1 MKNTDQVFF
10 RTSAVKNVAA
20 ILLLSQ
26 VLVACTNRE
35 VPVTQH
41 EGPVRSDET
50 VIAPASEKVDITAFK
65 KVDANSLN
73 AKLSNAGVADKI
85 GALNALAPF
94 VLDRTYVENERMTSS
109 PQMRLALTVFMRA
122 LVGDSQTKGLA
133 QIDAKAAA
141 PWIEKTRV
149 VIESGCDGTGAGC
162 SKAILSFFRRDTGS
176 SKVMELSA
184 REVETEI
191 DQSLK
196 LTSASKKL
204 KNDLVRIYYRRLK
217 MAYELKNRTMD
228 RELEF
233 LYLARASQY
242 AEAFD
247 SEIPT
252 SRERELLA
260 QHVEVFETILAGF
273 NPDLSN
279 QEFRKRFEIFVNNFG
294 PWRYSRRGE
303 NPFGRAATRMLSL
316 AAKNFLY
323 TEEQTTLSPSLA
335 LAIKESQMI
344 PSAPSK
350 DGTAPTAEEQAKF
363 EQAMFDG
370 LDGSFAI
377 VTKQIRERQ
386 PAIWKNLGLNDSFKR
401 DEYFFLIDRVFGDH
415 LTIEDGSEVWRGTK
429 QDSKALLI
437 AAEQYVKIQIA
448 AQIVRTN
455 KYMADIYSNRDWSST
470 TLLEKAIERSYPVQ
484 TQWNQLL
491 GRIER
496 IHLLLDRNLKS
507 TEDIWGASEFSKVDK
522 MFTSIRRNIKY
533 LSVYPNMMLMAYY
546 MAESK
551 FKLPV
556 YTFFGKIE
564 IDTAMIIG
572 WFFDGRLAPFFNFG
586 NDGVPLKRI
595 ETLYAF
601 MFALKTDTFAS
612 FSVSRGERMDVVKF
626 FEVVIGKF
634 LDEERIAIS
643 NAIDE
648 IRKETRQSTMDT
660 FLKTCKQDRGLVNK
674 NVKPGTAGARLP
686 LDLWAFKYSTYVGT
700 NASGG
705 HGQAALQFHNERRAE
720 TIMSLNSSLRA
731 KLEFVSIMTGLLEV
745 HMTSSGSSETDIAK
759 VRTQISAFTKS
770 VERLRAEFLT
780 EVVRWNK
787 TLSDCIDHAVAIEI
801 ERQGEILA
809 LEERHLRMVWAEIK
823 KARGSQSKDAL
834 LLQLNK
840 DIVQSTG
847 ASAVQSSKPYVP
859 KSLATEDNYVYADLD
874 VTLRMVQHVKKVA
887 PNVDVIMPSD
897 LSDSSIWKSEGRRVI
912 PYSSSE
918 DEFVRAGMKNFD
930 DTSSSIMSWLSNT
943 NDPTTYIGRLK
954 ILTELYKL
962 GKIKIYDTTAES
974 CKGQADVT
982 KCPIKDD
989 FQVTAEELVAQS
1001 ANIVRTLSL
1010 TENGQPKKDT
1020 RLIELIGMTTRWDR
1034 EKLKKFLLDEN
1045 GDPLTVFET
1054 LFDGL
1059 TQDKTLLDEARDFN
1073 LTNRS
1078 IGEFLFSPEEKFR
1091 EKVSQGFQPSVD
1103 TYFGRG
1109 NALIEAINDKEMA
1122 DAKAGKLIEYSYEL
1136 KPSGIAQTKIEIQKT
1151 SDCERPIWIPI
1162 YLSKQKIDDFATT
1175 RTLFDR
1181 ETGDEFNK
1189 AKKAS
1194 RSTCTGADR

>member
-1 MKNTDQVFF
+1 MKNTDQVYLKLQ
-10 RTSAVKNVAA
+10 TLKTVAA
-20 ILLLSQ
+20 MLLTTQ

-41 EGPVRSDET
+41 EGPVRSDEI
-50 VIAPASEKVDITAFK
+50 VIAPATEKIDIEAFK

-73 AKLSNAGVADKI
+73 AKLFNAGSADKI
-85 GALNALAPF
+85 GALTALAPF
-94 VLDRTYVENERMTSS
+94 ILDRTYVENERMTSS
-109 PQMRLALTVFMRA
+109 PQMRQALTVFMRA

-133 QIDAKAAA
+133 QIDAQAAA
-141 PWIEKTRV
+141 SWIERTRV

-162 SKAILSFFRRDTGS
+162 SKAILSFFRKDTGS

-184 REVETEI
+184 REVESEI

-196 LTSASKKL
+196 LTSVSKKL
-204 KNDLVRIYYRRLK
+204 KHDLVRIYYRRLK

-279 QEFRKRFEIFVNNFG
+279 QEFRKRFELFVNNFG

-323 TEEQTTLSPSLA
+323 TSDGKTLSSSLE
-335 LAIKESQMI
+335 LAIKESQEI
-344 PSAPSK
+344 PKAPP
-350 DGTAPTAEEQAKF
+350 GQEQAQF
-363 EQAMFDG
+363 EQKAFDG
-370 LDGSFAI
+370 LDGSFAV

-386 PAIWKNLGLNDSFKR
+386 PAIWKNLALNDSFKR
-401 DEYFFLIDRVFGDH
+401 DEYFFLVDRVFGDH
-415 LTIEDGSEVWRGTK
+415 LTIEDGSEVWRGTR
-429 QDSKALLI
+429 QDSKALLMV
-437 AAEQYVKIQIA
+437 AEQYVKIQIA

-533 LSVYPNMMLMAYY
+533 LSVYPNMMLMAFY

-556 YTFFGKIE
+556 YTFFGKID

-572 WFFDGRLAPFFNFG
+572 WFFDGKLAPFFNFG

-601 MFALKTDTFAS
+601 LFALKTDTFAS

-648 IRKETRQSTMDT
+648 IRKETRQNTMDT
-660 FLKTCKQDRGLVNK
+660 FLKTCEQDRNLMNK
-674 NVKPGTAGARLP
+674 SVKPGTAGARLP

-700 NASGG
+700 TASGG

-745 HMTSSGSSETDIAK
+745 HMTSSGSLDSDLTK
-759 VRTQISAFTKS
+759 VRGQIAAFTTA
-770 VERLRAEFLT
+770 VERLRSEYLT

-787 TLSDCIDHAVAIEI
+787 TLSNCIDQAVAIEI
-801 ERQGEILA
+801 ERQGEILS
-809 LEERHLRMVWAEIK
+809 LEEKHLRTVWAEIK
-823 KARGSQSKDAL
+823 KARGSQNKDAL
-834 LLQLNK
+834 LAQLNK

-847 ASAVQSSKPYVP
+847 ASGIQSSKPYAP

-874 VTLRMVQHVKKVA
+874 VTLRMVQHMKKVA

-897 LSDSSIWKSEGRRVI
+897 LSDSTIWKSEGRRVI

-918 DEFVRAGMKNFD
+918 EEFVRAGMKNFD
-930 DTSSSIMSWLSNT
+930 DNSSSIMSWTGNT
-943 NDPTTYIGRLK
+943 SDPTTYIGRLK

-962 GKIKIYDTTAES
+962 GKVKIYDTTAES

-989 FQVTAEELVAQS
+989 FQVTAEELVAQA

-1059 TQDKTLLDEARDFN
+1059 TQDQTLLDEARDFN

-1078 IGEFLFSPEEKFR
+1078 IGEFLFLPEEKFR

-1109 NALIEAINDKEMA
+1109 NALIKAINAKEGR
-1122 DAKAGKLIEYSYEL
+1122 DAESGKLIEYSYEL
-1136 KPSGIAQTKIEIQKT
+1136 KPSGIAGTKIELQNGRT
-1151 SDCERPIWIPI
+1151 PI

-1189 AKKAS
+1189 SKKAPVGGN
-1194 RSTCTGADR
+1194 R

>member
-1 MKNTDQVFF
+1 MKKQNQVSFQM
-10 RTSAVKNVAA
+10 SSLM
-20 ILLLSQ
+20 ILLATSQ
-26 VLVACTNRE
+26 LLLACTNRE

-41 EGPVRSDET
+41 EGPIRSDEV
-50 VIAPASEKVDITAFK
+50 VIAPASEKIDVEALM
-65 KVDANSLN
+65 KVDSQTLDS
-73 AKLSNAGVADKI
+73 KLSNATTGDQV
-85 GALNALAPF
+85 GALTALAPF
-94 VLDRTYVENERMTSS
+94 ILDRAYVENERTTSS
-109 PQMRLALTVFMRA
+109 PQMRKALTVFMRA
-122 LVGDSQTKGLA
+122 LVGDGKTKGLVHT
-133 QIDAKAAA
+133 DPKAASQ
-141 PWIEKTRV
+141 WIEKTRV

-162 SKAILSFFRRDTGS
+162 SKSILYFFGKDPGS
-176 SKVMELSA
+176 SRVMELSA
-184 REVETEI
+184 REI
-191 DQSLK
+191 DQSIDA
-196 LTSASKKL
+196 ASKKE
-204 KNDLVRIYYRRLK
+204 KNDLVRTYYRRLK
-217 MAYELKNRTMD
+217 IAYNLKNRTMD

-247 SEIPT
+247 SEVPT

-279 QEFRKRFEIFVNNFG
+279 TEFRKRFEAFVNNFG
-294 PWRYSRRGE
+294 PWRYSRRSE

-323 TEEQTTLSPSLA
+323 ASQSSGKAGELSSSLA
-335 LAIKESQMI
+335 LAIKQSQEI
-344 PSAPSK
+344 PQAPQGQ
-350 DGTAPTAEEQAKF
+350 DQAKF
-363 EQAMFDG
+363 EQKAFDG
-370 LDGSFAI
+370 LEGSFAI

-386 PAIWKNLGLNDSFKR
+386 PAIWKNLALNDSFKR
-401 DEYFFLIDRVFGDH
+401 DEYFFIVDRIFGDH
-415 LTIEDGSEVWRGTK
+415 LTIEDGSEVWRGTR
-429 QDSKALLI
+429 QDSKALLLV
-437 AAEQYVKIQIA
+437 AEQYVKIQIA

-496 IHLLLDRNLKS
+496 IHLFLDRNLKS

-522 MFTSIRRNIKY
+522 MFSSIRRNIKY

-556 YTFFGKIE
+556 YTFFGKID
-564 IDTAMIIG
+564 IDTSMIIG
-572 WFFDGRLAPFFNFG
+572 WFFDGKLAPFFNFG
-586 NDGVPLKRI
+586 NDGTPLKRI

-601 MFALKTDTFAS
+601 LFALQTDTFAS

-634 LDEERIAIS
+634 LDDERIAIS

-648 IRKETRQSTMDT
+648 IRKETRQNTMDT
-660 FLKTCKQDRGLVNK
+660 FLKTCEQDRNLLNK
-674 NVKPGTAGARLP
+674 NIKPGTAGARLP

-700 NASGG
+700 SASGG

-720 TIMSLNSSLRA
+720 TIMTLNSSLRA

-745 HMTSSGSSETDIAK
+745 HMKKSGASEAELTRVRDQIKTFTTSI
-759 VRTQISAFTKS
+759 
-770 VERLRAEFLT
+770 ERLRAEFLT

-787 TLSDCIDHAVAIEI
+787 TLSNCIDQAVAIEI
-801 ERQGEILA
+801 ERQGEILQ
-809 LEERHLRMVWAEIK
+809 LEEKHLRLVWSKMKE
-823 KARGSQSKDAL
+823 ARGSQGKDAIL
-834 LLQLNK
+834 SQLNK
-840 DIVQSTG
+840 EIVNSTG
-847 ASAVQSSKPYVP
+847 AAGIQSSKPYVP
-859 KSLATEDNYVYADLD
+859 KSVVTEDNYVYADLD
-874 VTLRMVQHVKKVA
+874 VTLRMAQHIKKVA
-887 PNVDVIMPSD
+887 PNVDIIMPSD

-918 DEFVRAGMKNFD
+918 DEFVRSGMKNFSE
-930 DTSSSIMSWLSNT
+930 DTSSIMNWVGNT
-943 NDPTTYIGRLK
+943 NDPTTFIGRIK
-954 ILTELYKL
+954 IQTELYKL
-962 GKIKIYDTTAES
+962 GKMKIFDTSAES
-974 CKGQADVT
+974 CRGQADIT
-982 KCPIKDD
+982 KCPMKNDY
-989 FQVTAEELVAQS
+989 QVTPEELVAQT

-1020 RLIELIGMTTRWDR
+1020 RLIELIGMTSRWSRD
-1034 EKLKKFLLDEN
+1034 KLKKFLLDEN
-1045 GDPLTVFET
+1045 GDPLTLFET

-1059 TQDKTLLDEARDFN
+1059 TEDQTLLNEARDFN

-1078 IGEFLFSPEEKFR
+1078 IGEFLFSPESQFR
-1091 EKVSQGFQPSVD
+1091 DEVSQGFQPSVD
-1103 TYFGRG
+1103 TFFGRG
-1109 NALIEAINDKEMA
+1109 DALLKAIEKREIA
-1122 DAKAGKLIEYSYEL
+1122 DGESGKVIDYSYEI
-1136 KPSGIAQTKIEIQKT
+1136 KPSGIASIKVELQKGRT
-1151 SDCERPIWIPI
+1151 PI

-1181 ETGDEFNK
+1181 ETGDEFKKNK
-1189 AKKAS
+1189 KTSGGAS
-1194 RSTCTGADR
+1194 K

>member
-1 MKNTDQVFF
+1 MKNQN
-10 RTSAVKNVAA
+10 NVSFQLQSLQTVTA
-20 ILLLSQ
+20 LLLVSQ

-41 EGPVRSDET
+41 EGPVRSDEI
-50 VIAPASEKVDITAFK
+50 VVAPAAEKIDIEAFK
-65 KVDANSLN
+65 KIDTNSLS
-73 AKLSNAGVADKI
+73 AKLSNAGTSDKV
-85 GALNALAPF
+85 GALTALAPF
-94 VLDRTYVENERMTSS
+94 VLDRTYVANERLSSS
-109 PQMRLALTVFMRA
+109 PQMRQALTVFMRA

-133 QIDAKAAA
+133 QVDAKAAA

-162 SKAILSFFRRDTGS
+162 SKAIVSFFRKDSGS

-184 REVETEI
+184 REVEAEI
-191 DQSLK
+191 DQTLK
-196 LTSASKKL
+196 LTSASKKI

-279 QEFRKRFEIFVNNFG
+279 QEFRKRFETFVNNFG

-323 TEEQTTLSPSLA
+323 TAEQKTLSPSLA
-335 LAIKESQMI
+335 LAIQESQTI
-344 PSAPSK
+344 PAAPTN
-350 DGTAPTAEEQAKF
+350 DGKAPTAEQQAKF
-363 EQAMFDG
+363 EQLMFDG
-370 LDGSFAI
+370 LEGSFAV
-377 VTKQIRERQ
+377 VTKQIREKQ
-386 PAIWKNLGLNDSFKR
+386 PAIWKNLGLNESFQR

-437 AAEQYVKIQIA
+437 VAEQYVKIQIA

-556 YTFFGKIE
+556 YTFFGKID

-586 NDGVPLKRI
+586 NDGTPLKRI

-601 MFALKTDTFAS
+601 LFALKTDTFAS

-626 FEVVIGKF
+626 FEVVISKF

-643 NAIDE
+643 NAVDE
-648 IRKETRQSTMDT
+648 IRKETRQNTMDT
-660 FLKTCKQDRGLVNK
+660 FLKTCEQDRNLMLKGI
-674 NVKPGTAGARLP
+674 KPGTSGARLP

-700 NASGG
+700 TASGG

-745 HMTSSGSSETDIAK
+745 HMKSSGSSAADLIK
-759 VRTQISAFTKS
+759 VRGQISAFTTS
-770 VERLRAEFLT
+770 VERLRSEFLT

-787 TLSDCIDHAVAIEI
+787 TLTNCIDQSIAIEI
-801 ERQGEILA
+801 ERQGELLA
-809 LEERHLRMVWAEIK
+809 LEEKHLRSVWAEIK
-823 KARGSQSKDAL
+823 KARGSQNKEAL
-834 LLQLNK
+834 LTQLNK
-840 DIVQSTG
+840 DIVLSTG
-847 ASAVQSSKPYVP
+847 ASGIQSSKPYTP
-859 KSLATEDNYVYADLD
+859 KSLANEDNYVYADLD
-874 VTLRMVQHVKKVA
+874 VTLRMIQHMKKVA

-897 LSDSSIWKSEGRRVI
+897 LSDHTIWKTEGRRVI

-930 DTSSSIMSWLSNT
+930 DTPTSIMSWLGNT
-943 NDPTTYIGRLK
+943 SDPTTYIDRLK

-962 GKIKIYDTTAES
+962 GKVRVYDTTSES
-974 CKGQADVT
+974 CRGQADIT
-982 KCPIKDD
+982 KCPTKED
-989 FQVTAEELVAQS
+989 FQVTAEELVSQAT
-1001 ANIVRTLSL
+1001 NIIRTLSL
-1010 TENGQPKKDT
+1010 TENGQLKKDA
-1020 RLIELIGMTTRWDR
+1020 RLIDLIGMTTRWNR
-1034 EKLKKFLLDEN
+1034 EKLKKFLLDDK

-1054 LFDGL
+1054 LLDGL
-1059 TQDKTLLDEARDFN
+1059 TEDQTLLNEARDFN

-1078 IGEFLFSPEEKFR
+1078 IGEFLFSPEAEFR

-1103 TYFGRG
+1103 TYFERG
-1109 NALIEAINDKEMA
+1109 NALVKAIGAKEAK
-1122 DAKAGKLIEYSYEL
+1122 DAESGKLIEYSYEL
-1136 KPSGIAQTKIEIQKT
+1136 KPSGIASTKIELQNNRT
-1151 SDCERPIWIPI
+1151 PI

-1175 RTLFDR
+1175 RILFDR

-1189 AKKAS
+1189 AKKATQ
-1194 RSTCTGADR
+1194 RTGAGADR